1 MRALIT
7 SLWLQVNYEL
17 SVYGKERILV
27 DILQKSR
34 MVLLRLPPIS
44 AKKRIWKYC
53 HLESVLFVLT
63 FSFCIGVSQGENV
76 EPHPSTLSVQEGNT
90 SVINWNYPDS
100 GSDNFPW
107 YKQEFGK
114 GPQLMID
121 IRSSVA
127 EKEDQRLTVFLN
139 RMAQHLSC
147 TSQAPSLKT
156 HLYFCAASTLCFR
169 GTCCLHS
176 TLCDGCWLFTNCL
189 VLTGKL
195 LRLDSCKTFYTG

>member
-1 MRALIT
+1 MKTSMRALIT

-90 SVINWNYPDS
+90 SAINWSYSDS
-100 GSDNFPW
+100 GSDTCLGISKNL
-107 YKQEFGK
+107 GK
-114 GPQLMID
+114 VP
-121 IRSSVA
+121 SS
-127 EKEDQRLTVFLN
+127 
-139 RMAQHLSC
+139 
-147 TSQAPSLKT
+147 
-156 HLYFCAASTLCFR
+156 
-169 GTCCLHS
+169 
-176 TLCDGCWLFTNCL
+176 
-189 VLTGKL
+189 
-195 LRLDSCKTFYTG
+195 